1 VLGLERAHSTPWG
14 VTLPEDVV
22 RREAE
27 NIAALAPAHEDIEDL
42 VQKVTFLEGEL
53 VEACRA

>member
-1 VLGLERAHSTPWG
+1 
-14 VTLPEDVV
+14 VV

-42 VQKVTFLEGEL
+42 VQKVTLLEGEL